1 MFDTRFIFIIG
12 RAQLSA
18 HLTLVVSAAKAEVKS
33 ISVDGHKYGSA
44 SGSVAT

>member
-18 HLTLVVSAAKAEVKS
+18 PLTLVVSAAKAQVKS
-33 ISVDGHKYGSA
+33 ISVDGHKYGSV
-44 SGSVAT
+44 GCSVAT